1 MNSNEQRDYIDQML
15 QEADVLH
22 QETKEGQVEIKDDA
36 SGRAESDEE
45 VIDLGNNFNFDGFQ
59 VVRREFFAHINEP
72 SVTFNNCK
80 FYVNTACI
88 QKFPDSD
95 NVQVLVNK
103 DTKILAIMPCPAN
116 ARDSFSWC
124 SLSKGKRKPKQIT
137 CNLFFAKVF
146 SMMGWNPDHRYK
158 ILGKLIHANGETL
171 IAFDLTATEIYQ
183 RTVSEGSKPRTS
195 RIPVFPAEWQNQFGL
210 PYNEHKQSLQ
220 VDILNGYAVY
230 SIKDSAPVSDP
241 EEVPDGTIPEEV
253 LKQLDA

>member
-45 VIDLGNNFNFDGFQ
+45 VIDLGNNFNF
-59 VVRREFFAHINEP
+59 
-72 SVTFNNCK
+72 
-80 FYVNTACI
+80 
-88 QKFPDSD
+88 
-95 NVQVLVNK
+95 LVNK

-137 CNLFFAKVF
+137 CKLFFAKVF